1 MYLFCHKKNKL
12 KTYANECVEYYKRLF
27 KKVPFHVGFMHCHF
41 QSEHSLFKGKVWTSS
56 SHIYCCTLY
65 ISDVLCC
72 HAMANILPYCMF
84 LINVIKHTN
93 TSQDQTLYPSLG
105 KNESSSSS
113 ERYLFLSSISLSQR
127 YACIC
132 SGVMAMCPGVGV
144 CICIAAG
151 PAGVTPLVPII
162 GVVPPIWLA
171 GVSSHLDRRLLP
183 GVGVAP
189 GVSAP
194 VRSVLGVSAQ
204 PGVACPGVSPFKQSV
219 IRWLTLWYWVRLSC
233 SDDL

>member
-1 MYLFCHKKNKL
+1 MFKTIRVKHLTSYRMKTGSNEVHTIPQNWLQICLRIVCFFVKL
-12 KTYANECVEYYKRLF
+12 KSKKERGKALF
-27 KKVPFHVGFMHCHF
+27 FP
-41 QSEHSLFKGKVWTSS
+41 
-56 SHIYCCTLY
+56 
-65 ISDVLCC
+65 
-72 HAMANILPYCMF
+72 
-84 LINVIKHTN
+84 LINPKWEQN
-93 TSQDQTLYPSLG
+93 THTLYPSFG

-132 SGVMAMCPGVGV
+132 SGVIAICPGVGV
-144 CICIAAG
+144 CICMAAG

-171 GVSSHLDRRLLP
+171 GVSSHRERRLLP

-204 PGVACPGVSPFKQSV
+204 PGVAWPGVSPLRRKAVHKQKFS
-219 IRWLTLWYWVRLSC
+219 
-233 SDDL
+233 